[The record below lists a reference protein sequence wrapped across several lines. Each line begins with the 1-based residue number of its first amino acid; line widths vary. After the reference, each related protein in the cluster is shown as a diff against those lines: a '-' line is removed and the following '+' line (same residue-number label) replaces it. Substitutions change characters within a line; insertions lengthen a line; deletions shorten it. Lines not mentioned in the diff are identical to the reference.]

1 MLQKYQKISRYI
13 FVAALIVFGLIIG
26 GIWLQTKRQSKCLAR
41 LLPTA
46 GNPEIFAGTID
57 APLDVT
63 QPVLLI
69 RSKDNLLQWLGEKQK
84 LADFFPFTI
93 LVWPGHSEKPLHFE
107 KIDPNHGLYLF
118 TTFKESPA
126 ILVPTHRLEPKTQ
139 FQVQL
144 ISGALAAGEITE
156 IELYDNVENMVSTI
170 DTLIGFLLALSML
183 FLMIINN
190 VRYPAAAAPPPQP
203 PPAPDEPENRQ

>member
-1 MLQKYQKISRYI
+1 M
-13 FVAALIVFGLIIG
+13 AALIVFGLIIG
-26 GIWLQTKRQSKCLAR
+26 GIWLQTWRQSKCLAR

-57 APLDVT
+57 APLGVT

-69 RSKDNLLQWLGEKQK
+69 RSKDKHLQWFGEKQK

-118 TTFKESPA
+118 TKFKESPA
-126 ILVPTHRLEPKTQ
+126 ILLPTHRLEPKTQ

-144 ISGALAAGEITE
+144 ISGALTAGEITE
-156 IELYDNVENMVSTI
+156 IELYDNVENMVPTI
-170 DTLIGFLLALSML
+170 DTLIGFLLVLSML
-183 FLMIINN
+183 FLMIVNN
-190 VRYPAAAAPPPQP
+190 VRYPIAAAPPPQP
-203 PPAPDEPENRQ
+203 PEADEPEDRQ